1 MVMLPDLKDK
11 IISIDHDIDGETTKE
26 KIMKFVNLTPHAIK
40 LNDGTEFPPSG
51 TIARV
56 AADLQEV
63 GTINGVKLFRQTF
76 GEVEGL
82 PEQFPGIAG
91 QIYIVSAMVLAAV
104 DRGDCVAPA
113 TGHKDVVRNENGQI
127 ISVPG
132 FVTK

>member
-26 KIMKFVNLTPHAIK
+26 KIMKFVNLTPHSIK

-132 FVTK
+132 FVIK

>member
-1 MVMLPDLKDK
+1 MENKMKK
-11 IISIDHDIDGETTKE
+11 II
-26 KIMKFVNLTPHAIK
+26 NLTPHMIV